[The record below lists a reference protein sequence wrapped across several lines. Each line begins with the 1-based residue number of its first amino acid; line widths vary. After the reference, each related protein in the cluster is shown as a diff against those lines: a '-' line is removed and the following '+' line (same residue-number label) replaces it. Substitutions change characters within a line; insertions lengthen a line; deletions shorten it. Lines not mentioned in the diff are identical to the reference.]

1 MADAPTVLQI
11 GPALSVRGGVSA
23 VEQLIVDHVGNDFSV
38 RHVAT
43 MEDGSTWRKMVVFA
57 KALRKLSR
65 ELRSKQ
71 PLVVHVHFASRGSTL
86 RKWIMAWMTLRAH
99 RPLVL
104 HAHGACFDEF
114 YNGLPGLLQQ
124 QVRKVFARADCF
136 LVLSSQWR
144 DFYTRSCGLPAG
156 RVVVLCNPT
165 TVPKTVSSR
174 AGRSIVQ
181 FLFLGRIGARKGAFD
196 LLHAFAALPEQIQSR
211 ARLVF
216 AGDGD
221 VEALRA
227 EAAVLGDRVEVNGWI
242 DSARRNAMLEASDV
256 FVLPSY
262 AEGVPMA
269 MLESMAYGLPVI
281 TTAVGGIPDLVRDQ
295 AQGLIVQPG
304 DVQQITDALRT
315 LIEDESLRLKLGRA
329 ARDKAQECDVTQYSA
344 HLTNI
349 YRRLLSTH
357 S

>member
-1 MADAPTVLQI
+1 MPEVPTILQI

-23 VEQLIVDHVGNDFSV
+23 VEQLIVNHVGNDFAV

-43 MEDGSTWRKMVVFA
+43 MEDGSVWRKAVVFS
-57 KALRKLSR
+57 KALRQLAK
-65 ELRSKQ
+65 ELKATK

-86 RKWIMAWMTLRAH
+86 RKLIMAWMTLRAN

-114 YNGLPGLLQQ
+114 YNGLPALLQR
-124 QVRKVFARADCF
+124 QVAKIFAGADCF

-165 TVPKTVSSR
+165 AVPASVASR
-174 AGRSIVQ
+174 TGRSVVQ

-196 LLHAFAALPEQIQSR
+196 LLQAFATLPEAVRAR

-216 AGDGD
+216 AGDGE
-221 VEALRA
+221 VEALR
-227 EAAVLGDRVEVNGWI
+227 EQAAPFGDQVEVNGWI
-242 DSARRNAMLEASDV
+242 DATQRNVLLDASDV
-256 FVLPSY
+256 FALPSH

-269 MLESMAYGLPVI
+269 MLEAMAYGLPVI
-281 TTAVGGIPDLVRDQ
+281 TTRVGGIPDLIEDRT
-295 AQGLIVQPG
+295 QGLMIEPG
-304 DVQQITDALRT
+304 NVAAIRDAMQV
-315 LIEDESLRLKLGRA
+315 LIEDESLRLRLGRD
-329 ARDKAQECDVTQYSA
+329 ARARAQQCDVNQYST
-344 HLTNI
+344 HLTSI
-349 YRRLLSTH
+349 YRRLLATQR
-357 S
+357 